1 MNLAL
6 PFILAACCLVAE
18 QPKADN
24 HKVKN
29 VTRCTLV
36 FVESGNEPPATD
48 YFLSLHKDGSVR
60 SLRGRDV
67 KDVALKQY
75 LEAASKEYS
84 PKPLEIDLNVDASVT
99 TETLRQFTDRIIKH
113 LPDGNAVNMRI
124 RLVNDR
130 TEDKP

>member
-24 HKVKN
+24 RKVKN

-36 FVESGNEPPATD
+36 FVESGNEPPTTD
-48 YFLSLHKDGSVR
+48 YFLTLNQSGSVT
-60 SLRGRDV
+60 SLRGREV

-84 PKPLEIDLNVDASVT
+84 PKPIEIDLNVGASVT

-113 LPDGNAVNMRI
+113 LPDGNSVNMRI